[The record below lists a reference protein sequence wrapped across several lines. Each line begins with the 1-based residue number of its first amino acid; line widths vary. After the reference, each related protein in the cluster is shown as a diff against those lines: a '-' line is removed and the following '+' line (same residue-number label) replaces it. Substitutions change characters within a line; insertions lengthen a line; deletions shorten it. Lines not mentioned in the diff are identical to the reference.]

1 VTPEEM
7 SVLLQRHAQQLDDLE
22 HTVADL
28 RAAQAGQTP
37 PAGPEGE
44 AGPPFACAS
53 LPEFVE
59 TVIAPLYARHGTS
72 SGGWCPSWWE
82 HQEAR
87 VRLHAVWRAWE
98 SLRLDPSLGIARWLR
113 DVADP
118 QIDRLRDPDRG
129 PFAAC
134 GDRHLQP
141 PDLPLAPAPEGFWD
155 GTAQNLSRGVPPPT
169 SAL

>member
-1 VTPEEM
+1 VTPTEM
-7 SVLLQRHAQQLDDLE
+7 EVLLQRHTQQLDDLE
-22 HTVADL
+22 HTAADL
-28 RAAQAGQTP
+28 QAAQASQTLP
-37 PAGPEGE
+37 DAAASE

-59 TVIAPLYARHGTS
+59 AVIAPLYARHGTS

-113 DVADP
+113 DIADP

-141 PDLPLAPAPEGFWD
+141 PDLPLTPAPEGFWD
-155 GTAQNLSRGVPPPT
+155 GTGQNLSRGAPPPT
-169 SAL
+169 GAL